1 MYYIILLSVLID
13 ILDVVVIAV
22 GTVAFVI
29 LSIMLFMLCVTVWK
43 YRNKQLRDGNDG
55 EHQLNFNLT

>member
-29 LSIMLFMLCVTVWK
+29 LSIILCVTIWK
-43 YRNKQLRDGNDG
+43 YRNKQSRDGNDG
-55 EHQLNFNLT
+55 EHLILI